1 MNLCMVLANK
11 DFPPDIRVEKE
22 ARALRDA
29 GYNITILCASKD
41 QRPLADEWEGIR
53 VIRMPPRS
61 RIFSATNWF
70 FRSLTFHD
78 LPLSRH
84 LPAVLQENNIDI
96 LHVHD
101 LLMLGTT
108 LSEANKSG
116 IPVIADFH
124 ENYPAA
130 LRHYLTGRPIS
141 NPIKW
146 LLYKPSRWQAYE
158 KRSAIQA
165 VHILVVVDEAKD
177 RLVAEGLPGDKITV
191 IENTVDVENFLSIP
205 LDNDLMRRY
214 EGEFVIS
221 YIGGYG
227 GSHRGLDTVIEAMPH
242 ILEHI
247 PEARLLLVGD
257 GPIKPALKQMVAE
270 RSIGSRV
277 SFIDW
282 QPFEKV
288 PSYIALSDVC
298 LIPHHSNAHT
308 EATSPHKLFQ
318 YMLLSKPVVVS
329 SCKPLKRVIE
339 ETGGGLV
346 FQAGD
351 ANSLAQTILQLQDPQ
366 LRHRLGKAGRQAVIA
381 KYNWQNTS
389 KKLVGVYHKIS
400 SI

>member
-1 MNLCMVLANK
+1 MNICMVLANK

-29 GYNITILCASKD
+29 GYNIIILCASKG
-41 QRPLADEWEGIR
+41 QRASVDEWEGIR

-61 RIFSATNWF
+61 RIFSATNWL
-70 FRSLTFHD
+70 FRSLTFRD
-78 LPLSRH
+78 LQLGRH
-84 LPAVLQENNIDI
+84 LSEVIQENNIDL

-108 LSEANKSG
+108 LSEANKSK
-116 IPVIADFH
+116 IPIIADFH

-130 LRHYLTGRPIS
+130 LRYYLTGQPIT

-146 LLYKPSRWQAYE
+146 LLYQPSRWQAYE
-158 KRSAIQA
+158 RRSAHQA
-165 VHILVVVDEAKD
+165 AHILVVVDEAKD
-177 RLVAEGLPGDKITV
+177 RLKAEGLPGDKITV
-191 IENTVDVENFLSIP
+191 IENTVDVDNLLSIQ
-205 LDNDLMRRY
+205 LDNELIHRY
-214 EGEFVIS
+214 DGEFVIS

-227 GSHRGLDTVIEAMPH
+227 GRHRGLDTVIESMPQ

-247 PEARLLLVGD
+247 PEAHLLLVGD
-257 GPIKPALKQMVAE
+257 GPIKAVLQQMVAE
-270 RSIGSRV
+270 RSIESKV
-277 SFIDW
+277 TFINW
-282 QPFEKV
+282 QHFEKI

-298 LIPHHSNAHT
+298 LVPHHSNAHT

-351 ANSLAQTILQLQDPQ
+351 ANSLAKTIHQLQDPQ
-366 LRHRLGKAGRQAVIA
+366 LRHRLGEAGRRAVME

-389 KKLVGVYHKIS
+389 KKLVGVYRRIILS
-400 SI
+400 

>member
-1 MNLCMVLANK
+1 MNICMVLANK

-22 ARALRDA
+22 ARALRNA

-41 QRPLADEWEGIR
+41 QRPLVDEWEGIR

-61 RIFSATNWF
+61 RIFSAINWF

-78 LPLSRH
+78 LPLGKH
-84 LPAVLQENNIDI
+84 LPAVLQENNIDL

-130 LRHYLTGRPIS
+130 LRYYLTGRPIT

-158 KRSAIQA
+158 KRSALQA

-177 RLVAEGLPGDKITV
+177 RLVAEGLPGERITV
-191 IENTVDVENFLSIP
+191 IENTVDVEKLLSIP

-227 GSHRGLDTVIEAMPH
+227 GSHRGLDTVIEALPQ
-242 ILEHI
+242 IL
-247 PEARLLLVGD
+247 
-257 GPIKPALKQMVAE
+257 
-270 RSIGSRV
+270 
-277 SFIDW
+277 
-282 QPFEKV
+282 
-288 PSYIALSDVC
+288 
-298 LIPHHSNAHT
+298 
-308 EATSPHKLFQ
+308 
-318 YMLLSKPVVVS
+318 
-329 SCKPLKRVIE
+329 
-339 ETGGGLV
+339 
-346 FQAGD
+346 
-351 ANSLAQTILQLQDPQ
+351 
-366 LRHRLGKAGRQAVIA
+366 
-381 KYNWQNTS
+381 
-389 KKLVGVYHKIS
+389 
-400 SI
+400 

>member
-1 MNLCMVLANK
+1 MNVCMVLANK

-29 GYNITILCASKD
+29 GYNIMILCASKG
-41 QRPLADEWEGIR
+41 QRPLVDEWEGNK
-53 VIRMPPRS
+53 VIRMPALPWV
-61 RIFSATNWF
+61 FKATDWL
-70 FRSLTFHD
+70 FRSITFHD
-78 LPLSRH
+78 LQLGKY
-84 LPAVLQENNIDI
+84 LPAAIRENNIEL

-101 LLMLGTT
+101 LLMLGTALT
-108 LSEANKSG
+108 GAKKYG
-116 IPVIADFH
+116 IPVIADLH

-130 LRHYLTGRPIS
+130 LRYYLTGRSIT

-158 KRSAIQA
+158 KKSALQA
-165 VHILVVVDEAKD
+165 DHVLVVVDEAKD
-177 RLVAEGLPGDKITV
+177 RLEAEGIPGDMITV
-191 IENTVDVENFLSIP
+191 IENTVDVGHLSSIS
-205 LDNDLMRRY
+205 LDDELIQSY
-214 EGEFVIS
+214 KDEFVIS

-227 GSHRGLDTVIEAMPH
+227 GQHRGLDTVIEAMPQ
-242 ILEHI
+242 ILEYI
-247 PEARLLLVGD
+247 PEAHLLLVGD
-257 GPIKPALKQMVAE
+257 GPIKAVLQQMVAE
-270 RSIGSRV
+270 RSIESKV
-277 SFIDW
+277 TLINW
-282 QPFEKV
+282 QPFEKI

-298 LIPHHSNAHT
+298 LVPHHSNEHT

-318 YMLLSKPVVVS
+318 YMWLRKPVVVS

-351 ANSLAQTILQLQDPQ
+351 ASSLAETVVQLQDPQ
-366 LRHRLGKAGRQAVIA
+366 LRHNLGETGYRAVKE

-389 KKLVGVYHKIS
+389 EKLVGVYHRIK